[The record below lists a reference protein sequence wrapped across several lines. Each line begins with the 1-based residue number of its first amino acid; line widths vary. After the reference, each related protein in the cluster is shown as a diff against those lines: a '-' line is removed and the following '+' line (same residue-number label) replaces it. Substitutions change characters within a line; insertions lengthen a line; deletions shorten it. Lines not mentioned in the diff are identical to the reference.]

1 MKRSGERR
9 EERGNT
15 HLGRGESRA
24 ESGWLARSLAVI
36 RFPDSQ
42 ISISPLLSV
51 HLASSPSRAPAP
63 AGRPADRPSSFS
75 ATFPNL
81 KAQVPRQ
88 PPPPPPPRR
97 RLGIGLLEPLNTRT
111 QLGER
116 GTMSPLD
123 SGPFPWMAF
132 AFVKVQ
138 SGLAGSLSKRDH
150 SGR

>member
-51 HLASSPSRAPAP
+51 HLASSPSRAPRARRP
-63 AGRPADRPSSFS
+63 AGRPPLVVLGYFPEPQSSGT
-75 ATFPNL
+75 A
-81 KAQVPRQ
+81 AAE
-88 PPPPPPPRR
+88 
-97 RLGIGLLEPLNTRT
+97 LGIGLLEPLNTRT

-123 SGPFPWMAF
+123 SGPFPWITF

-138 SGLAGSLSKRDH
+138 SGLAGSLPKRDH